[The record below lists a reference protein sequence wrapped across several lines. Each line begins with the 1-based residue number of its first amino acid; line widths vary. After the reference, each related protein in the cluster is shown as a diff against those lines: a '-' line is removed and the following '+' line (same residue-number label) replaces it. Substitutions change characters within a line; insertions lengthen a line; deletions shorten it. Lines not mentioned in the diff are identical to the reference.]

1 MSNNYDNWGRLVEAV
16 LKREQFRQLALAHSR
31 ESSISSVSS
40 SFSFRFESLHLE
52 ASSSKVNETD
62 GDRLLP
68 SDYSNGGVLSA
79 TRSSAG
85 LSLFSAAASDDTCV
99 SGEILPTPN
108 LKNYTFADLK
118 KATKNFKSDMVLGE
132 VAFGTVFK
140 GLVDSKTLS
149 PSKVRTGMLVAIK
162 KLNHESLQGY
172 EEWQS
177 EVNFLGRL
185 SHPNLINVFGYCW
198 EDKELSLVYEFMQK
212 GSLEH
217 HLFRRSG
224 IEPLSWDIRLKIA
237 IGAARGLA
245 FLHTLDKPYRN
256 FMPSNIKPSNI
267 LLDGSCN
274 AKLSDFGFPKLV
286 PSEGNSHATTRVMG
300 TYGYAA
306 LEYVATGHL
315 YLKSNVYGF
324 GVVLLEMLTGLPVL
338 DYNRPIGQ
346 QNLVVYAKPFLSQK
360 RKLMSIMD
368 ARMDGQY
375 SSKAAL
381 QASQLTL
388 RCLESEPIKRPSM
401 KEVVAALEQIA
412 GIGIPKESNSK
423 SVHSSSHHH
432 HHHHG
437 YSSVVCGFGVV
448 SLEMLTG
455 LCALD
460 TNRPSGQQN
469 LVDYAKPFL
478 SRKRKLMSIMNARME
493 VQYSSNAALKT
504 AQLSLRAL
512 N

>member
-1 MSNNYDNWGRLVEAV
+1 MSKNYNWERLVETV
-16 LKREQFRQLALAHSR
+16 LQREQFWQLALAHSR

-40 SFSFRFESLHLE
+40 SSNFGLESLHLE
-52 ASSSKVNETD
+52 ASSIKVHDTD
-62 GDRLLP
+62 GERLLP
-68 SDYSNGGVLSA
+68 SDYREIIPTCTPARSIARLS
-79 TRSSAG
+79 R
-85 LSLFSAAASDDTCV
+85 FSAAV
-99 SGEILPTPN
+99 SGEILLTSN
-108 LKNYTFADLK
+108 LKIYTFADLK
-118 KATKNFKSDMVLGE
+118 NVTKNLKPDMVLG
-132 VAFGTVFK
+132 VGGFGAVFK
-140 GLVDSKTLS
+140 GRVDSKTLS
-149 PSKVRTGMLVAIK
+149 PSKVGAGMIVAVK
-162 KLNHESLQGY
+162 KRNPESTQGF
-172 EEWQS
+172 EEWQN
-177 EVNFLGRL
+177 EFLLQNNRDL
-185 SHPNLINVFGYCW
+185 
-198 EDKELSLVYEFMQK
+198 
-212 GSLEH
+212 
-217 HLFRRSG
+217 RSG
-224 IEPLSWDIRLKIA
+224 IEPLSWDIRLKIS

-267 LLDGSCN
+267 LLDGSYN

-315 YLKSNVYGF
+315 YLKSSVYGF

-375 SSKAAL
+375 FSKAAL

-412 GIGIPKESNSK
+412 VVVMQLEACKEEKYRIEFAKGGKISK
-423 SVHSSSHHH
+423 
-432 HHHHG
+432 
-437 YSSVVCGFGVV
+437 SVVCGFGVV

-478 SRKRKLMSIMNARME
+478 SRKRKLTSIMNARME